1 MCIRDRGTP
10 ARGKTLEYVAL
21 DQHFLAATLEKVDFV
36 CAELAEP
43 FSQGCERMSAAKV
56 YDNLVYALSI
66 NRLG

>member
-1 MCIRDRGTP
+1 
-10 ARGKTLEYVAL
+10 VAL